1 MTGPEHYAAAEKNLA
16 IAASIETD
24 GDDDSM
30 SAWHQRQA
38 QVHATL
44 ANAAATAE
52 AFVPSIHFEPWAAVI
67 R

>member
-1 MTGPEHYAAAEKNLA
+1 
-16 IAASIETD
+16 
-24 GDDDSM
+24 M

-38 QVHATL
+38 QAHMTAALV
-44 ANAAATAE
+44 AATAE